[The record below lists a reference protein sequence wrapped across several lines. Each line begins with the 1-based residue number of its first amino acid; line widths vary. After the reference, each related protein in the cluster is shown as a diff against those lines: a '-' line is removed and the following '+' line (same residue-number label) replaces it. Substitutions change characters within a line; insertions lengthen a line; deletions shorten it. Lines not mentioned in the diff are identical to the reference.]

1 MANKISLYV
10 IRELEHSYIHAKM
23 FIVDDEIA
31 IIGSANSNNRGY
43 FNDSEDNG
51 EIADLEWEAETSA
64 WGGKWWRL
72 DLTLAH
78 KLRMDLW
85 SEHLVMP
92 AEALVDGVAAEVHWR
107 NPSKLSTIMPYKI
120 DGKLWHEYEYDSFY
134 IMDHA
139 VDPRP

>member
-1 MANKISLYV
+1 M
-10 IRELEHSYIHAKM
+10 E
-23 FIVDDEIA
+23 
-31 IIGSANSNNRGY
+31 
-43 FNDSEDNG
+43 
-51 EIADLEWEAETSA
+51 
-64 WGGKWWRL
+64 
-72 DLTLAH
+72 
-78 KLRMDLW
+78 LW

-107 NPSKLSTIMPYKI
+107 NPSKLSTTMPYKI